1 MVEEAEAG
9 TEEAEV
15 AGNTARSKQMR
26 IIYDLL
32 TGLSLDTKVKDISQG
47 PFQTAV
53 LTKNCGLAST
63 PHWNNHPQGDIAV
76 KEAGELLGK
85 TASELANMALSP
97 TPFEA
102 AIGMATINSLIDV
115 EERQC
120 VEMNAADLLVKRG
133 KDRKV
138 ALVGHFPFVQ
148 KLSQAAKRL
157 WVIEQHPREGDNA
170 ESEAE
175 SLIPQAEVV
184 GITGSAFINHTIEHL
199 LALCNPKA
207 YILVLGGTTP
217 LSPVLFDYGIDAIS
231 GTKVT
236 DADMVLRCVSQGAT
250 FRQLKGI
257 KLLIMM
263 REKGLS
269 C

>member
-1 MVEEAEAG
+1 
-9 TEEAEV
+9 V
-15 AGNTARSKQMR
+15 AGNIVRSKQVR
-26 IIYDLL
+26 IIHDLL
-32 TGLSLDTKVKDISQG
+32 TGLSLDTKVKDITQG

-76 KEAGELLGK
+76 KEAGELTNK
-85 TASELANMALSP
+85 TAPELANMALSLN
-97 TPFEA
+97 PFEA

-115 EERQC
+115 EERRC
-120 VEMNAADLLVKRG
+120 IEMNAATLLVERG
-133 KDRKV
+133 KGKKV

-148 KLSQAAKRL
+148 KLSEAAKRL
-157 WVIEQHPREGDNA
+157 WVIEKHPQEGDIA

-199 LALCNPKA
+199 LALCSPKA

-217 LSPVLFDYGIDAIS
+217 LSPVLFDYGVDAIS

-236 DADMVLRCVSQGAT
+236 DANMVLKCVSQGAT

-263 REKGLS
+263 REKGTILLNTMTT
-269 C
+269 